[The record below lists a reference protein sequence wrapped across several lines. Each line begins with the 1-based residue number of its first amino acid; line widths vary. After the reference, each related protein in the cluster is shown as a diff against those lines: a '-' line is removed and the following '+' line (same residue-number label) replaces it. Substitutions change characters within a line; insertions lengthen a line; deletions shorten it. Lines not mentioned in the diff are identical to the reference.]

1 MVSHIRRGLEATP
14 LVGIF
19 PTVGIFQ
26 KSMRPVSVDDV
37 VKVLMAALVDNR
49 LSRQTVAV
57 VGPEEMS
64 LGKAV
69 QRVAKVMHKWAIT
82 LPMPA
87 LAHYAVASSME
98 RTMKEPLV
106 SIAQIRMI
114 AEGMSQAL
122 PNTDL
127 LPSDL
132 QPQTKFTEEEIRAA
146 LGLPALP

>member
-1 MVSHIRRGLEATP
+1 
-14 LVGIF
+14 
-19 PTVGIFQ
+19 
-26 KSMRPVSVDDV
+26 
-37 VKVLMAALVDNR
+37 
-49 LSRQTVAV
+49 
-57 VGPEEMS
+57 
-64 LGKAV
+64 
-69 QRVAKVMHKWAIT
+69 
-82 LPMPA
+82 
-87 LAHYAVASSME
+87 
-98 RTMKEPLV
+98 MKEPLV